1 MEQFKEKLRIQNII
15 LSLLTLLDLA
25 FLSGIG
31 PELPEKSG
39 SLRLPKQAA
48 SRTSGPVSFTV
59 LSLASCR
66 LWSYSWPPIW
76 LAMKDQTKLKK
87 LFIEETDERSQQI
100 IVYSRSAS
108 TQTFLFAGLAA
119 AIIAGFFSMSVSL
132 TIVVCVAAN
141 GLITVGFKMY
151 YSKKY

>member
-15 LSLLTLLDLA
+15 LFLLTLLDLA
-25 FLSGIG
+25 FFIWYRAGTAGKIWFPVPAGTGSFQDFWTGFIHGALVGF
-31 PELPEKSG
+31 LPFM
-39 SLRLPKQAA
+39 
-48 SRTSGPVSFTV
+48 VV
-59 LSLASCR
+59 LMVRNMAV
-66 LWSYSWPPIW
+66 
-76 LAMKDQTKLKK
+76 MEDDDKLKK

-100 IVYSRSAS
+100 LIYARSAS

-132 TIVVCVAAN
+132 TIVACVAAN
-141 GLITVGFKMY
+141 GLIAVGFKMY